1 MKRMLLAELLAWK
14 SSSTRKPL
22 ILRGARQV
30 GKTYIVRELGRRF
43 KHFVEI
49 NFEASPSAKAI
60 FAKQLEPEQLIRD
73 LSLLIEQPIIPGET
87 LLFLD
92 EIQETP
98 AAINALRYFYEKL
111 PNLHVIS
118 AGSLLEFALEQ
129 VGIPV
134 GRVEFLYMYPM
145 SFIEFVATCS
155 TPSLLK
161 QLTQRPFEPFSPI
174 IHEKMLTLL
183 GYYTAVGGMPEAIRR
198 WKDTQDLTI
207 VQNTHRQLAEAFID
221 DFEKYAKKTELK
233 YIALLFKR
241 IPQLLGERFVYKNI
255 SDSYRKRELEP
266 CFDLLEKAG
275 VAHRIYASS
284 GQGLPLGAE
293 AALNIFKPL
302 FLDIALAQTI
312 LGISL
317 KEWILNANQAL
328 INKGNI
334 IEAMIGQELLA
345 LADPRFKQQ
354 LYYWQRMERSSNAEV
369 DYLVQSQQNII
380 PVEVKSGKIGH
391 LKSMHQF
398 LEKYPQTPY
407 GIRLSSDT
415 YHQYN
420 KIMTYPLYAL
430 CTAFEEMRQRVATFV
445 EDIE

>member
-1 MKRMLLAELLAWK
+1 MLLLDLLAWK
-14 SSSTRKPL
+14 NSLVRKPM

-30 GKTYIVRELGRRF
+30 GKTYIVRELGRSF
-43 KHFVEI
+43 KNFVEI
-49 NFEASPSAKAI
+49 NFEALPSAKAI
-60 FAKQLEPEQLIRD
+60 FAKELEPQLLIRD
-73 LSLLIEQPIIPGET
+73 LSLLMEQPIIPGET

-111 PNLHVIS
+111 PSLHVIG

-155 TPSLLK
+155 TVSLLK
-161 QLTQRPFEPFSPI
+161 QLTLQPFDPFSTA
-174 IHEKMLTLL
+174 IHEKMLNLL
-183 GYYTAVGGMPEAIRR
+183 GQYIAVGGMPEAVQR
-198 WKDTQDLTI
+198 WKDTQDLNL
-207 VQNTHRQLAEAFID
+207 VQNTHRQLVEAFIE
-221 DFEKYAKKTELK
+221 DFDKYAKRTELK

-241 IPQLLGERFVYKNI
+241 IPQQLGERFVYKNI
-255 SDSYRKRELEP
+255 SETYRKRELEP

-293 AALNIFKPL
+293 ASIIIFKPL
-302 FLDIALAQTI
+302 FLDVALAQTI
-312 LGISL
+312 LGLSL
-317 KEWILNANQAL
+317 KDWILDAENTF

-345 LADPRFKQQ
+345 LSDPKFKQQ
-354 LYYWQRMERSSNAEV
+354 LYYWQRMERSSNAEI
-369 DYLVQSQQNII
+369 DYIVQYQQSII
-380 PVEVKSGKIGH
+380 PIEVKSGKTGR

-407 GIRLSSDT
+407 GLRLSSDT
-415 YHQYN
+415 YHQYD
-420 KIMTYPLYAL
+420 KITTYPLYAL
-430 CTAFEEMRQRVATFV
+430 SAAFEDMRQRVEAFV
-445 EDIE
+445 GEPAKL